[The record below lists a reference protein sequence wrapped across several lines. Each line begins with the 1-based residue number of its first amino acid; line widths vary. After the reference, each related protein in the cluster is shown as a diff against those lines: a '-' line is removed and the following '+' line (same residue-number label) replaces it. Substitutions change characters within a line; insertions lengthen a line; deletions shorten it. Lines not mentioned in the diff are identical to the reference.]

1 MSAAMSRQNSEAE
14 PEPAPNVVVREAAV
28 SDIAGMIVLEQ
39 ATESA
44 AHWPE
49 SAYREIFAADGP
61 VRIAFVVEERDQ
73 AGRHLRGF
81 IVGRLADVECEL
93 ENIVVDRRFRGHGYG
108 LQLVQ
113 SLTAAARARNATRI
127 FLEVRESNP
136 AARGLYAKCG
146 FVVTGRRPSYYRDPV
161 EDAALYALRL

>member
-1 MSAAMSRQNSEAE
+1 MSREKSEAE
-14 PEPAPNVVVREAAV
+14 PGAAPSIVVRGAVV

-49 SAYREIFAADGP
+49 SAYREIFTADGP
-61 VRIAFVVEERDQ
+61 LRIGFVVEEQDQ
-73 AGRHLRGF
+73 TGRRLRGF
-81 IVGRLADVECEL
+81 IVGRFADVECEL

-113 SLTAAARARNATRI
+113 SLTAAARARNASRI
-127 FLEVRESNP
+127 FLEVRESNS
-136 AARGLYAKCG
+136 AAGGLYAKCG
-146 FVVTGRRPSYYRDPV
+146 FAVTGHRPAYYRDPV
-161 EDAALYALRL
+161 EDAALYALQL

>member
-1 MSAAMSRQNSEAE
+1 MSREKSEAE
-14 PEPAPNVVVREAAV
+14 PGAAPSIVVRGAVV

-49 SAYREIFAADGP
+49 SAYREIFTADGP
-61 VRIAFVVEERDQ
+61 LRIGFVVEEQDQ
-73 AGRHLRGF
+73 TGRRLRGF
-81 IVGRLADVECEL
+81 IVGRFADVECEL

-113 SLTAAARARNATRI
+113 SLTAAARARNASRI
-127 FLEVRESNP
+127 FLEVRESNS
-136 AARGLYAKCG
+136 AAEGLYSKCG
-146 FVVTGRRPSYYRDPV
+146 FAITWRRPAYYRDPV
-161 EDAALYALRL
+161 EDAALYALQL